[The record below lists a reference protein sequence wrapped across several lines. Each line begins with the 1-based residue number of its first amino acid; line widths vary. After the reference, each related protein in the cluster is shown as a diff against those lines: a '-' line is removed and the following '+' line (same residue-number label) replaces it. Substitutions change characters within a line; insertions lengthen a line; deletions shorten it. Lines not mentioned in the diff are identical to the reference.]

1 MSDPPRI
8 APPPHRPF
16 PVPVPLGPPPPP
28 IQKGKMDRI
37 TDQTR
42 GIVDDVKIWVELR
55 IELLKQ
61 EIEDRVNGVV
71 GPLRVAAD
79 KEVARSGVLLA
90 VFGLLA
96 AMFLLLTLS
105 FALAALYVWW
115 FAPLHVGLLLG
126 FLSMF
131 VMLALLALGAKLLM
145 DSAVK
150 KAEAK
155 DNSFKL

>member
-1 MSDPPRI
+1 
-8 APPPHRPF
+8 
-16 PVPVPLGPPPPP
+16 
-28 IQKGKMDRI
+28 MDRI
-37 TDQTR
+37 TVQTR
-42 GIVDDVKIWVELR
+42 GIVDDVKTWVELR

-61 EIEDRVNGVV
+61 EVEDRVNGVV

-96 AMFLLLTLS
+96 AVFFLLTLS
-105 FALAALYVWW
+105 FALSALYVWW

-126 FLSMF
+126 FLTMF
-131 VMLALLALGAKLLM
+131 VLLALLALGAKLLM
-145 DSAVK
+145 DGAVK

-155 DNSFKL
+155 DNTFKL